1 MHSDTEME
9 DFAYRGKL
17 FDFYGELLS
26 PRQKEI
32 YEMNVERDMSLSEI
46 AEVVGI
52 SRQGVHSALQ
62 KTDAELREYEEK
74 LGLIARFE
82 RLKEKLSQ
90 AKELIAEIEEEL

>member
-1 MHSDTEME
+1 MDSNTEME

-46 AEVVGI
+46 AEVIGI

-62 KTDAELREYEEK
+62 KTDSELREYERK
-74 LGLIARFE
+74 LGLIARFD
-82 RLKEKLSQ
+82 RLKEKL
-90 AKELIAEIEEEL
+90 ARLKALIPEIEEEL

>member
-1 MHSDTEME
+1 MHSNTEME

-26 PRQKEI
+26 PRQKQI

-46 AEVVGI
+46 AEVIGI

-62 KTDAELREYEEK
+62 KTDAELREYERK
-74 LGLIARFE
+74 LGLIARFD
-82 RLKEKLSQ
+82 RLKEKL
-90 AKELIAEIEEEL
+90 ARLKALIPEIEEEL

>member
-1 MHSDTEME
+1 MHSNTEME

-26 PRQKEI
+26 PRQKDI

-46 AEVVGI
+46 AEVIGI

-62 KTDAELREYEEK
+62 KTERSFGSTK
-74 LGLIARFE
+74 GSWGSSPGLTD
-82 RLKEKLSQ
+82 
-90 AKELIAEIEEEL
+90 